1 MTEYYSIAGKV
12 VESLVSD
19 MGLFFY
25 TGYSL
30 AGALQSTVSAD
41 PEIDVRTLTVQHKQ
55 FDRLTRQARF
65 LGDSNLVIWSPLL
78 RTDED
83 RDVFEA
89 YVTQQEAL

>member
-1 MTEYYSIAGKV
+1 MTEYDSIAGKV
-12 VESLVSD
+12 IESLVSD

-30 AGALQSTVSAD
+30 AGALQSTVAAD
-41 PEIDVRTLTVQHKQ
+41 PDTDARTLSVQHKQ

-78 RTDED
+78 RSDED

-89 YVTQQEAL
+89 YVTEQEKL